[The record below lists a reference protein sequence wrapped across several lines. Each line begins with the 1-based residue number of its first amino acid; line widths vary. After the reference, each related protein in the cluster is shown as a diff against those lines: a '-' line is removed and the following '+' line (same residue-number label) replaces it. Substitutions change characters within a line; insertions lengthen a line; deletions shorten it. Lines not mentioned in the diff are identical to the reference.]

1 MNSVE
6 YLALVYISYNMY
18 YWVII
23 GNYGKLA
30 KTVFSTHLTV
40 LEWAVSKGCLS
51 ICLSVSLSVALMS
64 CIWTVKRYRNTFYS
78 YTRALLLV
86 YFSGRLIQCT
96 GVLDEQLFAR
106 SCWSLCSCWG
116 QLMLQCCR
124 SWLSVMLLWQ
134 QKEELSAQMA
144 SFVSKLNTSLTGDV
158 KLITPEIH
166 NLLNRLVNADV
177 DRVNFTSFDILVRS
191 ATSLIWCGVC

>member
-51 ICLSVSLSVALMS
+51 ICLSVSVRR
-64 CIWTVKRYRNTFYS
+64 TH
-78 YTRALLLV
+78 
-86 YFSGRLIQCT
+86 
-96 GVLDEQLFAR
+96 
-106 SCWSLCSCWG
+106 
-116 QLMLQCCR
+116 
-124 SWLSVMLLWQ
+124 
-134 QKEELSAQMA
+134 ELH
-144 SFVSKLNTSLTGDV
+144 LNS
-158 KLITPEIH
+158 
-166 NLLNRLVNADV
+166 
-177 DRVNFTSFDILVRS
+177 
-191 ATSLIWCGVC
+191 